1 MPLQFFD
8 DIANKTHGDRLKAG
22 GAIAKSFYESHI
34 CFSTPEQTKGDS
46 FRRQTTQ
53 TVEFCQKH
61 NLALNE
67 TRFEDLGVSGWL

>member
-8 DIANKTHGDRLKAG
+8 DCHETHGDRLKAG
-22 GAIAKSFYESHI
+22 GAIAKSFCENYI
-34 CFSTPEQTKGDS
+34 RFSTPEQTKGDS

-53 TVEFCQKH
+53 TVEFCQKQ

>member
-8 DIANKTHGDRLKAG
+8 DVANETHGDRLKAG
-22 GAIAKSFYESHI
+22 DAIAKSFCENYI
-34 CFSTPEQTKGDS
+34 RFSTPEQTKGDS

-53 TVEFCQKH
+53 TVEFCQKQ